1 MRIAVVGRGMI
12 GAAAA
17 KYLAQAGH
25 EVVVIGPDEPVD
37 RASHD
42 GVFGSHY
49 DEGRITRSLDA
60 DPFWSEV
67 SRASIARY
75 RDIEAVSGVA
85 FFTECGAMM
94 AGPAQDARMAEVD
107 AVRQAAGITAEAF
120 DRAGLAERFPY
131 FHFDDG
137 HTGLYEAKDAGHI
150 SPRKLVR
157 AQSVL
162 AQKAGAHLMDV
173 YATGIRETGQGVVVD
188 TTAGTVEAEHVVV
201 AAGGFSN
208 MVLPKPT
215 PLAVYSRTVTFFEVD
230 EDEAARLAGMPSLVY
245 TDSDGHAP
253 YLLPPI
259 RYPNGKIYLKI
270 GGDPV
275 DHLLETPAEMQAWFQ
290 SKGRAD
296 VGEFQRARIEHKLP
310 GLAIRA
316 MHTEA
321 CVTSFSP
328 QDKAVIEAQSA
339 RIWLACA
346 GCGRGAK
353 CSDELGRRAA
363 ALLTG

>member
-1 MRIAVVGRGMI
+1 MI

-25 EVVVIGPDEPVD
+25 EVVVIGPDEPAV
-37 RASHD
+37 RARHD

-75 RDIEAVSGVA
+75 RDIEADSGVA
-85 FFTECGAMM
+85 FFTKCGAMM
-94 AGPAQDARMAEVD
+94 AGPAEGARMPEVE
-107 AVRQAAGITAEAF
+107 AVRQAAGIS
-120 DRAGLAERFPY
+120 AERLDGGALAARFPF
-131 FHFDDG
+131 FHFDEG
-137 HTGLYEAKDAGHI
+137 HWGLYEAKGAGHI
-150 SPRKLVR
+150 SPRNLVR

-162 AQKAGAHLMDV
+162 AQKAGGQLIDA
-173 YATGIRETGQGVVVD
+173 YATGIHETTQGVVIE
-188 TTAGTVEAEHVVV
+188 TTAGAVEAQHVVV
-201 AAGGFSN
+201 AAGGFTN
-208 MVLPKPT
+208 MVLPNPT
-215 PLAVYSRTVTFFEVD
+215 PLAVYSRTVSFFEVD
-230 EDEAARLAGMPSLVY
+230 EAEAARLAGMPSLVY
-245 TDSDGHAP
+245 TDSDGHPP

-275 DHLLETPAEMQAWFQ
+275 DYLLETPAEMKAWFQ
-290 SKGRAD
+290 SKGRAE
-296 VGEFQRARIEHKLP
+296 VGDFQRARIEHKLP